1 MTGDAPTRERK
12 SQPAAAPEPGFRPLN
27 AAGALALI
35 AGLVTLGAIW
45 FSGRQDGKRIS
56 KELYTSAVD
65 LSACVDTA
73 KRGSSAL
80 RDELELSPPDS
91 TPLVGCAALAQR
103 VRSQT
108 QALAKIRFKRD
119 PDGVRELIAVEDTLQ
134 EGRFRARADEL
145 AAGEVESLETG
156 VSALLKGACRIAI
169 GEGSLDFGACPPPSP
184 TTEPTPLPTAH
195 VVLDAPAEFIQRT
208 ALALDAAD
216 GELRLSLAS
225 RERDQD
231 AVSVQLGRS
240 HDRGVSFKFVTG
252 SGGRAE
258 GRPDVPVVLYRHGAP
273 SLVLTTLRD
282 ENRVYSSAWVARIEA
297 GAARLG
303 SAIELPALPEG
314 LEPLVAGTPLW
325 LVDDAKAGA
334 APLIFIG
341 PRDPSRQ
348 GGAALRLGGDGK
360 VELLSTPPGTLIA
373 LLTRPKPRLIV
384 VERAPDDSAQLALYD
399 IPESGWKWGSP
410 LRLPLPTGAVV
421 AEPMREAACGVH
433 GETVFPF
440 VARRARRVVDCA
452 RRAAAACLRARARR
466 RRGVV
471 AGLWQLSGVAALG
484 QRRHPAFAVSG
495 RQHAGRV
502 ALCCPAR
509 RDRAPQ
515 RQAQRWHLRRRGR
528 AGGTRH
534 RRPCADAG
542 DSHRQVAGRASGAGG
557 GAERDRLAR
566 RRAGG
571 GPRRAVLRGLAPRH
585 PHARAARDAHERRR
599 RPQLALKTNA
609 SPRTRYV
616 RGEAGA
622 EGGT

>member
-1 MTGDAPTRERK
+1 M
-12 SQPAAAPEPGFRPLN
+12 
-27 AAGALALI
+27 
-35 AGLVTLGAIW
+35 TLGAIW

-240 HDRGVSFKFVTG
+240 HDRGLSFKFVTG

-440 VARRARRVVDCA
+440 VARRARGESLIALGEQRLHAFGLERGADAELSPVCGNCPASLLSASDDTLRLLFPVGNTLAALPFAAPLVVTGRHSVKRSVGTCDGEVVLVAHVTEGRVLTQVTRIGRWQAERPVLVAAPNEIGSPVDV
-452 RRAAAACLRARARR
+452 R
-466 RRGVV
+466 
-471 AGLWQLSGVAALG
+471 VAALD
-484 QRRHPAFAVSG
+484 G
-495 RQHAGRV
+495 RFYV
-502 ALCCPAR
+502 VWR
-509 RDRAPQ
+509 RDTHMRALLEMLTSDDGG
-515 RQAQRWHLRRRGR
+515 RSWH
-528 AGGTRH
+528 
-534 RRPCADAG
+534 
-542 DSHRQVAGRASGAGG
+542 
-557 GAERDRLAR
+557 
-566 RRAGG
+566 
-571 GPRRAVLRGLAPRH
+571 
-585 PHARAARDAHERRR
+585 
-599 RPQLALKTNA
+599 
-609 SPRTRYV
+609 
-616 RGEAGA
+616 
-622 EGGT
+622 